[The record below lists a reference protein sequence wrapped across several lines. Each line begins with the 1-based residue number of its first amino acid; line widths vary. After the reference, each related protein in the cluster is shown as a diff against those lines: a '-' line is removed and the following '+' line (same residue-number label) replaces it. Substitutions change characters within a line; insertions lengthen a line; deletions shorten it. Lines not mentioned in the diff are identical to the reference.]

1 MSSFVYGLAVI
12 DCFFAVFL
20 QRDAWFDLLVGQ
32 QGSDFVAVIAAITNQ
47 GFCLG
52 QVLEQDIRTLE
63 VAALSF
69 GQVKPDGPPEV
80 ITQGMQLCVQPPP
93 WSAQS
98 VLARRPLFE
107 ARGGAMGL
115 QVSGINHQNVS
126 GVALWLGQF
135 IKNLFEHTILRPSP
149 EAVVER
155 FVRTVFSGGV
165 GPLQSVLNDV
175 DDAAQ
180 NLAIIGAVNA
190 AHLWK
195 ERSDPLNLF
204 FCKPK

>member
-20 QRDAWFDLLVGQ
+20 WRDAWFDFLVGQ

-80 ITQGMQLCVQPPP
+80 ITQGMQLCVQPPLGP
-93 WSAQS
+93 PNQS
-98 VLARRPLFE
+98 WL
-107 ARGGAMGL
+107 
-115 QVSGINHQNVS
+115 
-126 GVALWLGQF
+126 VAPF
-135 IKNLFEHTILRPSP
+135 LRL
-149 EAVVER
+149 EAVR
-155 FVRTVFSGGV
+155 WAFR
-165 GPLQSVLNDV
+165 
-175 DDAAQ
+175 
-180 NLAIIGAVNA
+180 
-190 AHLWK
+190 
-195 ERSDPLNLF
+195 
-204 FCKPK
+204 